1 MFGLGMPELI
11 VILLIM
17 LVVFGASRLP
27 EIGAG
32 LGKGIKNFRG
42 SLKETEKEIKA
53 VVEAPKEEND
63 DEKKPS

>member
-1 MFGLGMPELI
+1 MFGLGMPELLI
-11 VILLIM
+11 ILLII

-42 SLKETEKEIKA
+42 SLKEAEKEGSEKVSA
-53 VVEAPKEEND
+53 DSEN
-63 DEKKPS
+63 STGRSS